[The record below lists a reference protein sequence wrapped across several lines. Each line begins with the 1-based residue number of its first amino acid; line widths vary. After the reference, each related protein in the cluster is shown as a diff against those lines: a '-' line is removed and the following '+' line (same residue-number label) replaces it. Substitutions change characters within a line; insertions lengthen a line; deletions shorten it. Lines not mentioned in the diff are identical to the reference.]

1 MGIKLDSIIN
11 ENYNNLNQID
21 IHILS
26 YVKTNISECVN
37 LSISDLAKK
46 CNVSSSTI
54 LRMTQKLGFSG
65 YSEFKYFL
73 KNDSK
78 KEKDA
83 CIDTVELINQDIAQT
98 NRVFLRNKQI
108 NDIYELFYNAD
119 HIYAYGTGLGQRLM
133 LEEFARCFMNV
144 NRHVVLIQ
152 GTGELKI
159 VSNNISKKDII
170 LIASYSGNVDKYRDS
185 LMNLEI
191 TGVPIISITNLE
203 NNELSSVANYNLYFQ
218 NSFKNKDLNISR
230 SSYLTLHL
238 VLHLLYDGYVKYLN
252 EIESKD

>member
-1 MGIKLDSIIN
+1 MGIGLDSIIN

-21 IHILS
+21 THILS
-26 YVKTNISECVN
+26 YIKENLSECNN

-46 CNVSSSTI
+46 CNASSSTI

-78 KEKDA
+78 KDKRNY
-83 CIDTVELINQDIAQT
+83 IDTVELSNQDIRQT
-98 NRVFLRNKQI
+98 TKVFLNNKQS
-108 NDIYELFYNAD
+108 NEIYELFYKAER
-119 HIYAYGTGLGQRLM
+119 IYAYGTGLGQRLM

-144 NRHVVLIQ
+144 NRHVILIQ

-159 VSNNISKKDII
+159 VSNNISKRDII
-170 LIASYSGNVDKYRDS
+170 LIASYSGNVDKYCDS

-191 TGVPIISITNLE
+191 TGVPIIST
-203 NNELSSVANYNLYFQ
+203 V
-218 NSFKNKDLNISR
+218 
-230 SSYLTLHL
+230 
-238 VLHLLYDGYVKYLN
+238 
-252 EIESKD
+252 